1 VGSIQPGVT
10 EGPHILLAPG
20 REVRLL
26 AGHPW
31 IYQSEIVHA
40 GQLGEPGDIAA
51 VYDARARFLGQ
62 ATVNMQSQIA
72 GRVITGTEAPV
83 DRGFLERRL
92 RAALGRLGRSLS
104 GETASRLV
112 FGEGDGLP
120 GLIVDRYA
128 DLLAVQILTAGMER
142 LRGVLFELL
151 GELVHPR
158 AIYERSDAPVRRF
171 EALDLRKGF
180 VAGDG
185 ETGVWIR
192 EGAARFFVEVAEGQK
207 TGFFL
212 DQRDNRQVVQSLA
225 AGRDALDCFCYS
237 GGFGVHAAVGGATAV
252 LGIDVSE
259 QALEWARR
267 SAEASGVAERVR
279 LQAGNAFDELRAF
292 DHEGRRFGLIVLD
305 PPAFTK
311 NKAAVPGALRGYKE
325 INLRAMKLLAPGG
338 ILVTCSCS
346 YHVDAPTFVEMLRD
360 AGADAH
366 RGFRVLDFRT
376 QAPDH
381 PILLA
386 ARETQYLKCAVLEA
400 VA

>member
-1 VGSIQPGVT
+1 MR
-10 EGPHILLAPG
+10 EGPHIALGPG

-31 IYQSEIVHA
+31 IYQSEIAQAEDVA
-40 GQLGEPGDIAA
+40 EPGTVAA
-51 VYDARARFLGQ
+51 VYDSRGRFLGQ
-62 ATVNMQSQIA
+62 ATVNMQSQIS
-72 GRVITGTEAPV
+72 GRMLTGAEEPV

-92 RAALGRLGRSLS
+92 RAALGRLGRSTS

-128 DLLAVQILTAGMER
+128 DVLAVQILTAGMER
-142 LRGVLFELL
+142 LRGELFELL
-151 GELVHPR
+151 GDLVRPR

-180 VAGDG
+180 VAGEG

-212 DQRDNRQVVQSLA
+212 DQRDNRQVVHSLA
-225 AGRDALDCFCYS
+225 AGREVLDCFCYS
-237 GGFGVHAAVGGATAV
+237 GGFAVHAAVGGATSV

-259 QALEWARR
+259 QALAWARR
-267 SAEASGVAERVR
+267 SADANGVAERVR
-279 LQAGNAFDELRAF
+279 LQAGNAFDELRRF

-325 INLRAMKLLAPGG
+325 INLRAMKLLPPGG

-366 RGFRVLDFRT
+366 RGFRLLDFRT

-400 VA
+400 VE